1 MGFPD
6 FSDTWT
12 VNFSCGA
19 TVSAT
24 LMTGS
29 RCEAGFST
37 RRRFTPYRRSGRS
50 LAAFA

>member
-6 FSDTWT
+6 FSDTWM
-12 VNFSCGA
+12 VKASSGA

-24 LMTGS
+24 LTTGS

-37 RRRFTPYRRSGRS
+37 SRRFTPYRRSGWPPS
-50 LAAFA
+50 